1 MVQVEDN
8 SALVHCACAM
18 PNKGDT
24 LRTGILQS
32 MAPAY
37 IKLFEAMADYVRD
50 NIKRSASPAIRRIL
64 AMDQL
69 DHPHE
74 AIEKIMINSCL
85 TVYEVVIKS

>member
-1 MVQVEDN
+1 MQIQINHRHEGFSVFFYWWAIQ
-8 SALVHCACAM
+8 HCAM

-50 NIKRSASPAIRRIL
+50 NIKRSRVPPSGEYWLWINWIIL
-64 AMDQL
+64 
-69 DHPHE
+69 
-74 AIEKIMINSCL
+74 
-85 TVYEVVIKS
+85 